1 MPSSSRRSILQDC
14 PAVYTD
20 CGVCQCVPGDVC
32 QRCPNVIALSIPAE
46 NGTDFDMSSEPTANN
61 SEPQE
66 NGQPPHYPSE
76 ADALSCTFPT
86 CQVRVSRLYV
96 SVAFR
101 PRPPASA
108 SCPVVFVLRTLLRLL
123 GYDFGKACSGM
134 VTSTV
139 LVRAAE
145 LCTLDCAG
153 PLARR
158 ASSVLCWLG

>member
-46 NGTDFDMSSEPTANN
+46 NGTDFDMSSEPAANN

-76 ADALSCTFPT
+76 ADALSCSFMLLFFFPIFLHFMIT
-86 CQVRVSRLYV
+86 ISESFTV
-96 SVAFR
+96 VAGADLGCR
-101 PRPPASA
+101 W
-108 SCPVVFVLRTLLRLL
+108 SCKVCELGALPVHISL
-123 GYDFGKACSGM
+123 FGCHQMDWPWRKTQSH
-134 VTSTV
+134 VW
-139 LVRAAE
+139 RHF
-145 LCTLDCAG
+145 D
-153 PLARR
+153 P
-158 ASSVLCWLG
+158 